1 MNFASFQTEFQTALV
16 FDSTSNPD
24 FANIVL
30 PGAIEYAENRCYRDL
45 DMLATRE
52 SASFSTLADVATLTA
67 PNFIVIETVTVSGSQ
82 LQQIPV
88 QSLQYAFTGA
98 STGIPVYWA
107 NVTNSQ
113 IQLAP
118 TPADAYSVTVFG
130 TKRPTPLSVSNQNT
144 PLTTYCPDLFFAAAM
159 VFGTGWQRDF
169 GAQASDPN
177 SAVSW
182 EAQYKTLLP
191 SAISELYR
199 QKGQASA
206 WAPISSSPVATPT
219 R

>member
-1 MNFASFQTEFQTALV
+1 MNYSSFQTALQTALV
-16 FDSTSNPD
+16 FDSVANTD

-30 PGAIEYAENRCYRDL
+30 PNAIEYAESRCYRDL

-52 SASFSTLADVATLTA
+52 SATVSTVADTPTVSAA
-67 PNFIVIETVTVSGSQ
+67 NFIVIQSVESDGTPLQQVDLQALRYMFSGST
-82 LQQIPV
+82 
-88 QSLQYAFTGA
+88 TGEP
-98 STGIPVYWA
+98 IYWA

-113 IQLAP
+113 IQLGP
-118 TPADAYSVTVFG
+118 TPDDSYDINVFG
-130 TKRPTPLSVSNQNT
+130 TRRPAALSVSNPTT

-159 VFGTGWQRDF
+159 VWGTGWQRDF
-169 GAQASDPN
+169 GAQAGDPA

-191 SAISELYR
+191 TALSELYR

-206 WAPISSSPVATPT
+206 WSPLATSPVSTPT